1 LVDVGDDD
9 DDDDDD
15 EDGDDDDD
23 EDNDDDDDSEYE
35 HWTSPLVVLR
45 RRTFGQPLITE
56 LNIY

>member
-1 LVDVGDDD
+1 LTWGDD

-15 EDGDDDDD
+15 ED
-23 EDNDDDDDSEYE
+23 DDDDDSEYE

>member
-15 EDGDDDDD
+15 EDDDDDD
-23 EDNDDDDDSEYE
+23 SDDSEYE